1 MLKSILKNYNVSQFI
16 FDTMNGSYRPLS
28 YHKYIHRDTF
38 QSQSPV
44 PGMNGSWRSISIL
57 YISTS
62 SSICTPHVGS
72 PIGSDSPFSLTGQT
86 GLASYLPCP
95 IFWGFLST
103 PGTPTL
109 FLPATLA
116 FFPLLTHSPKL
127 AREFWK
133 TGICSISHLIKAFFQ
148 WSPNELEV
156 INISFVGP
164 RPQH

>member
-62 SSICTPHVGS
+62 SSTCATHVGS
-72 PIGSDSPFSLTGQT
+72 PIGSDSPFSLTAQT
-86 GLASYLPCP
+86 GLGSYLPFP
-95 IFWGFLST
+95 IFWSFQWMSGN
-103 PGTPTL
+103 PTL

-116 FFPLLTHSPKL
+116 FFPLLIHCPKA
-127 AREFWK
+127 ARWFWK
-133 TGICSISHLIKAFFQ
+133 TQIWSISSWPSNA
-148 WSPNELEV
+148 LEAK
-156 INISFVGP
+156 NIFC
-164 RPQH
+164 